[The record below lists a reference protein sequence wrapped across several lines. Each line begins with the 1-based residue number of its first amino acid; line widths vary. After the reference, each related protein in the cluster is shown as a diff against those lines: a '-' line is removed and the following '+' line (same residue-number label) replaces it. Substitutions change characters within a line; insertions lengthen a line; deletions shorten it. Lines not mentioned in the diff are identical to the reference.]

1 MDAWPRMSRLERD
14 LTVIGA
20 TAVAVASFVGG
31 LIGWAGHQLFVHL
44 HHEGRS
50 DHRR

>member
-1 MDAWPRMSRLERD
+1 MSRLERD
-14 LTVIGA
+14 LTLIGAAVIG
-20 TAVAVASFVGG
+20 VAS
-31 LIGWAGHQLFVHL
+31 LIGGAIGWVGHQLFEHL